1 MAHQPLLTC
10 VTLWGVLLG
19 GWLSGIDAY
28 RDPCHR
34 HHSCPSDN
42 ITYDRGPR
50 RHLVRQP
57 WSVIGW
63 LPLLWLTA
71 CIASQTEG
79 PTAVRASART
89 PGSERPALDRLL
101 TPGDI
106 QIAETR
112 LQGFGFDPG
121 PVDGIFTAQT
131 QAAVRGFQAR
141 YGLPVSGLLD
151 RATREELQLG
161 VDPKRTS

>member
-1 MAHQPLLTC
+1 M
-10 VTLWGVLLG
+10 
-19 GWLSGIDAY
+19 
-28 RDPCHR
+28 R
-34 HHSCPSDN
+34 PS
-42 ITYDRGPR
+42 
-50 RHLVRQP
+50 

-71 CIASQTEG
+71 CVAHQTEK
-79 PTAVRASART
+79 PTAGRSSAFT

-101 TPGDI
+101 TRGDI

-112 LQGFGFDPG
+112 LRDFGFDPG

-131 QAAVRGFQAR
+131 QAAVRAFQAR

-151 RATREELQLG
+151 YATREELQLG
-161 VDPKRTS
+161 VDPKRGS